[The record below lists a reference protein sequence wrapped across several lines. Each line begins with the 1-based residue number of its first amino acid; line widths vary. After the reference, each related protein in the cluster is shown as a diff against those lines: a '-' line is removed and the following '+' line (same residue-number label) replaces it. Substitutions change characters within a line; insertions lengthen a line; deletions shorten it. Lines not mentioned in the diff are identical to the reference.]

1 MTGRGAEQM
10 VNNWVQRRGSDRDV
24 ERRTRQIKEIVRLST
39 QMRADM
45 DLETILTQ
53 AVEGIRSTLGFKVA
67 VLNLIYPRSDYVE
80 IGATTGLSDV
90 ERQRLIKSP
99 PPVARLRAVL
109 RPEFCVGHSYFIGH
123 QYKHLLDGIE
133 GVTLSGPLT
142 SQRAPDA
149 WHAEDVFFVPLK
161 SPRDDEL
168 IGILSLDQPEDG
180 KVPSLETIEIIE
192 LFASQAAL
200 AIDTS
205 LLFRAREQERKAIEV
220 ELFELLYHLEQ
231 MRQGNLEVRVELSGD
246 TLKPMADS
254 LNAVVASL
262 DDLLSD
268 VQGAGI
274 EVSANATAVRD
285 EAALL
290 ASNAE
295 YQAQR
300 IFSAAR
306 AVEQMA
312 ASVRA
317 IAEIAQQTTST
328 AREALDIAREGRA
341 AAERAVEGMNA
352 AREMALQ
359 SVKKMKRLGEST
371 QDIGEIVQ
379 MVGDFAAQTN
389 LLALNAAIEAARAGE
404 NGRGFAIVA
413 TEIRNLANSSAEAT
427 KHIQTRIKGM
437 QTETGSVV
445 ATIDYSTQQIVLQ
458 SELATQA
465 GAALEAVHDATQRIA
480 HAIAQMSDTATRQ
493 ADAAAAISHD
503 MSAVA
508 EGSTRTRD
516 SMNQTRASMDRMVEL
531 ARMLLRS
538 IGAFHLAGS
547 EQADWPALLPAAG
560 PAAEQTT
567 LPMPTLGAS
576 LGSLGMAAPPSVP
589 LTRPLP
595 AVGASLSPGSSI
607 PGLPVLDPNA
617 SGTHASRPVQPV
629 TSGPL
634 AQRQTRGP
642 LVPPQTS
649 GPLPGPAATTSQS
662 VLRAGAQTRVLPAVN
677 PNTSDAGFDGT
688 SSDGE
693 SR

>member
-45 DLETILTQ
+45 DLETILMQ

-67 VLNLIYPRSDYVE
+67 VLNLITPRSDYVE

-317 IAEIAQQTTST
+317 IAEIAQRTTST
-328 AREALDIAREGRA
+328 AREAL
-341 AAERAVEGMNA
+341 
-352 AREMALQ
+352 
-359 SVKKMKRLGEST
+359 
-371 QDIGEIVQ
+371 
-379 MVGDFAAQTN
+379 
-389 LLALNAAIEAARAGE
+389 
-404 NGRGFAIVA
+404 
-413 TEIRNLANSSAEAT
+413 
-427 KHIQTRIKGM
+427 
-437 QTETGSVV
+437 
-445 ATIDYSTQQIVLQ
+445 
-458 SELATQA
+458 
-465 GAALEAVHDATQRIA
+465 
-480 HAIAQMSDTATRQ
+480 
-493 ADAAAAISHD
+493 
-503 MSAVA
+503 
-508 EGSTRTRD
+508 
-516 SMNQTRASMDRMVEL
+516 
-531 ARMLLRS
+531 
-538 IGAFHLAGS
+538 
-547 EQADWPALLPAAG
+547 
-560 PAAEQTT
+560 
-567 LPMPTLGAS
+567 
-576 LGSLGMAAPPSVP
+576 
-589 LTRPLP
+589 
-595 AVGASLSPGSSI
+595 
-607 PGLPVLDPNA
+607 
-617 SGTHASRPVQPV
+617 
-629 TSGPL
+629 
-634 AQRQTRGP
+634 
-642 LVPPQTS
+642 
-649 GPLPGPAATTSQS
+649 
-662 VLRAGAQTRVLPAVN
+662 
-677 PNTSDAGFDGT
+677 
-688 SSDGE
+688 
-693 SR
+693 